1 MIVGLGAA
9 ADLVTANL
17 RVYSEHMAQMR
28 GYLREQLIRKFRLV
42 AEEDGGSLKAGEVRF
57 ISIYQMELAQVCWRM
72 VDRITLP
79 NTLSVRFGGCTGPQL
94 LQKCQGEIEVE
105 FIF

>member
-42 AEEDGGSLKAGEVRF
+42 AEEDGGSLKAGEVRI

-72 VDRITLP
+72 VDRMTLP
-79 NTLSVRFGGCTGPQL
+79 NTLSVRFGGCTGPQI

>member
-42 AEEDGGSLKAGEVRF
+42 AEEDGGPLKAGEVRF
-57 ISIYQMELAQVCWRM
+57 ISNY
-72 VDRITLP
+72 
-79 NTLSVRFGGCTGPQL
+79 
-94 LQKCQGEIEVE
+94 
-105 FIF
+105 

>member
-57 ISIYQMELAQVCWRM
+57 ISTNYQMELPKR
-72 VDRITLP
+72 
-79 NTLSVRFGGCTGPQL
+79 RFV
-94 LQKCQGEIEVE
+94 GEWWIK
-105 FIF
+105 